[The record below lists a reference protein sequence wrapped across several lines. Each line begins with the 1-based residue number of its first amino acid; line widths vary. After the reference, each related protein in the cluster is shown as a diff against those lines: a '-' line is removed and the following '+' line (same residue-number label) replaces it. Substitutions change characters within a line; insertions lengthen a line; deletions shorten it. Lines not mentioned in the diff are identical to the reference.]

1 MEGGGWCSS
10 VANCHE
16 RSKTDLG
23 SSLKYPKVY
32 NLEGNYFSTNKDD
45 NPLMYNWNAIY
56 IKYCDGGSFS
66 GDNETAT
73 EYNGEKLYFRGKR
86 ILQAVRDDL
95 IENRGLNKATDIVIS
110 GCRYDIFLFFVT
122 V

>member
-10 VANCHE
+10 VEDCYE

-23 SSLKYPKVY
+23 TSSKYPKAI
-32 NLEGNYFSTNKDD
+32 NLEDTYFSTNQTN
-45 NPLMYNWNAIY
+45 NPLMYNWNAVL

-73 EYNGEKLYFRGKR
+73 EIHGKSLYFRGKR

-95 IENRGLNKATDIVIS
+95 MEQRGLNKASDVVIS
-110 GCRYDIFLFFVT
+110 GCR
-122 V
+122 